1 MFRRLVATSST
12 WVTVPLRLALAIIF
26 FAHGSQKV
34 LGSFGGKGLSA
45 WTSGQTPF
53 SFMRPAWLWLGVA
66 AISEFVGSLLVF
78 IGFFTRLGAFL
89 IACVML
95 TAIAGVHWPHLFA
108 KDNGME
114 LPLALLAISLAL
126 VIVGGGQLSVDRA
139 LTGSGGRRK

>member
-1 MFRRLVATSST
+1 MFRRLLATSSA

-34 LGSFGGKGLSA
+34 LGSFGGKGLSVWA
-45 WTSGQTPF
+45 SGQTPF
-53 SFMRPAWLWLGVA
+53 SFMRPAWLWLGAA
-66 AISEFVGSLLVF
+66 AISELVGSILVF
-78 IGFFTRLGAFL
+78 IGLFTRVGAFL

-126 VIVGGGQLSVDRA
+126 VIAGGGQLSVDRA